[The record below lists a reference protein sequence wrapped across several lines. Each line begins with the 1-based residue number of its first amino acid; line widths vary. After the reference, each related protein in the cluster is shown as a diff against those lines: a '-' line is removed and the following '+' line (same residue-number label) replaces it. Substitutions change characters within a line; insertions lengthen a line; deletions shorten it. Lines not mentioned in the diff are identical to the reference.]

1 MKNRGNVIVRT
12 LPQNQL
18 LVARKVMKSVTIF
31 VIGVLAGIASVL
43 AFFLLSSNNTEVWK
57 ATVDLQS
64 SNGVV
69 IPAGTELVVK
79 DYMPEGF
86 VALTLSVNVEG
97 EELEAFEKTVSNK
110 NNLRIPVWVQKSN

>member
-1 MKNRGNVIVRT
+1 
-12 LPQNQL
+12 
-18 LVARKVMKSVTIF
+18 MKSVAIF
-31 VIGVLAGIASVL
+31 VIGALIGVASVL
-43 AFFLLSSNNTEVWK
+43 VLSLLSSSNTEVWK

-69 IPAGTELVVK
+69 IPAGTELVVE

-97 EELEAFEKTVSNK
+97 EELEVFEKTVSNK
-110 NNLRIPVWVQKSN
+110 KNLRIPVWVHKSN